1 VAAIRSLADLPDQ
14 GLRVVALEVLAAD
27 NLDAVEALGGVEGTV
42 DEHLIQREVAA
53 QLLLVDRE
61 FLLLQL
67 GGPIGPIRAREL
79 GVFLTGSSSGDGLLV
94 QQSLV
99 LAVGV
104 AHRGGDHLVQQPLD
118 GLDGAGGFLLRYEV
132 RVGAVAQQLGA
143 AGAQAGDLLEG
154 LVVSRA
160 GTLQGGLVNPAANL
174 RVVEGLQ
181 DGLHAGQAEPDEPA
195 LLAGLLRIGGQYLAG
210 GLAEASELRFL
221 SDQHG
226 GGLGLLLQDA
236 AEAGG
241 QLGEALVDLLELIP
255 LLRGEL
261 RPSPAE
267 LAAPVGHER
276 GLLAAL
282 LDLGPLVDPLDALP
296 QRFVEVELGEV

>member
-1 VAAIRSLADLPDQ
+1 SAARPPRRPYTALFRS
-14 GLRVVALEVLAAD
+14 
-27 NLDAVEALGGVEGTV
+27 
-42 DEHLIQREVAA
+42 
-53 QLLLVDRE
+53 
-61 FLLLQL
+61 
-67 GGPIGPIRAREL
+67 
-79 GVFLTGSSSGDGLLV
+79 
-94 QQSLV
+94 
-99 LAVGV
+99 
-104 AHRGGDHLVQQPLD
+104 
-118 GLDGAGGFLLRYEV
+118 
-132 RVGAVAQQLGA
+132 
-143 AGAQAGDLLEG
+143 
-154 LVVSRA
+154 
-160 GTLQGGLVNPAANL
+160 
-174 RVVEGLQ
+174 
-181 DGLHAGQAEPDEPA
+181 GQAEPDEPA

-296 QRFVEVELGEV
+296 QRFVEVELGEVLRQWRGNRLLHVADLRGGHRA